1 MICREPSVRHSSK
14 WIISC
19 FAQLFHLIL
28 ILNLN
33 LESPNY
39 PQKYPNYANCS
50 WKIIPSPG
58 NRIVIE
64 FSDFALEHP
73 NDYNYDDDDDYDY
86 GDDEQDEAS
95 KCAFDVLTIEEYDSG
110 GTLIQSKKHCE
121 TMPKKMNTTNV
132 VLVKFESDYSN
143 TDRGF
148 HLEYMVEG
156 CGKVLKK
163 PEGEFSSQNYPKPY
177 PINTQCL
184 VNAILVIQGNI
195 DSIFF
200 HAHFS

>member
-1 MICREPSVRHSSK
+1 M
-14 WIISC
+14 
-19 FAQLFHLIL
+19 
-28 ILNLN
+28 
-33 LESPNY
+33 
-39 PQKYPNYANCS
+39 
-50 WKIIPSPG
+50 
-58 NRIVIE
+58 IE

-73 NDYNYDDDDDYDY
+73 TDYNYDDDDDYDY

-95 KCAFDVLTIEEYDSG
+95 KCQFDVLTIEEYDSG
-110 GTLIQSKKHCE
+110 GSLIQSKKHCE

-163 PEGEFSSQNYPKPY
+163 PEGEFSSPGYPQPY
-177 PINTQCL
+177 PHNMQCL
-184 VNAILVIQGNI
+184 WTIDVDYGHLVEITFEDYDFESSDDCILDGLIVSRNKA
-195 DSIFF
+195 SILFCAF
-200 HAHFS
+200 NLFYFYSGFKRRKSNKSDK